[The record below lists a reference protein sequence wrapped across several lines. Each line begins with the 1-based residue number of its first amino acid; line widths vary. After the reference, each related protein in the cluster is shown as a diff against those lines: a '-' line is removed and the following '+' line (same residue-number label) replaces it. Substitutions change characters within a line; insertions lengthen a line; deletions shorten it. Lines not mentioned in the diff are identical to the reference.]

1 MKALALV
8 AHPDDCL
15 IFGHHFITSNPKFK
29 WKIIY
34 LTHTVDHN
42 RFAEMLYYWNS
53 KGIPAA
59 TLGFIDDWYA
69 VNKGKLG
76 FKKSDAV
83 AAIKKATEGYDL
95 LLTHNFKGEYGHP
108 HHLLIN
114 KAVEKIKI
122 PKVYFGD
129 YPDYCNLLYKYDEDP
144 FDINEFWLHQP
155 VLKDCDIRTY
165 KYFVTDEAK
174 AIL

>member
-34 LTHTVDHN
+34 LTHTVDHP
-42 RFAEMLYYWNS
+42 RFAEMLYYWNN
-53 KGIPAA
+53 KGIPAS

-83 AAIKKATEGYDL
+83 AAIKKATNQRYFRGITL
-95 LLTHNFKGEYGHP
+95 IHNGEKFLQEQNH
-108 HHLLIN
+108 I
-114 KAVEKIKI
+114 
-122 PKVYFGD
+122 
-129 YPDYCNLLYKYDEDP
+129 
-144 FDINEFWLHQP
+144 
-155 VLKDCDIRTY
+155 
-165 KYFVTDEAK
+165 
-174 AIL
+174 